1 MIIHKKITP
10 SFFSP
15 QNHWNLATKTS
26 NPKNLLSRRLKSHK
40 TNAVRLLEAGNII
53 HSTVTYEVDETDLSG
68 ITVANKIGVDPE
80 KVFKT
85 LVTRGDKTGVNVFCI
100 PVTEE
105 LNLKKA
111 AAVCGDKKIEMIKE
125 KELLPL
131 TGYIKG
137 GCSPIGMKK
146 QFPTFIDE
154 TAQLFDEISVSA
166 GIRGMQIL
174 IKPDDLITIVSGK
187 FADLI

>member
-1 MIIHKKITP
+1 M
-10 SFFSP
+10 
-15 QNHWNLATKTS
+15 KTQ
-26 NPKNLLSRRLKSHK
+26 K
-40 TNAVRLLEAGNII
+40 TNAVRLLESSNIT
-53 HSTVTYEVDETDLSG
+53 HSTLTYDVDESDSSG
-68 ITVANKIGVDPE
+68 IAVANKIGVEPE

-85 LVTRGDKTGVNVFCI
+85 LVTRGEKTGINVFCI

-137 GCSPIGMKK
+137 GCSPISMKK
-146 QFPTFIDE
+146 HYPTFIDE
-154 TAQLFDEISVSA
+154 TAQLFDEISISA
-166 GIRGMQIL
+166 GVRGMQIMV
-174 IKPDDLITIVSGK
+174 KPNDLLEVVKGKFVDLI
-187 FADLI
+187 